1 MDHETLNNLLDKAE
15 QKGTLRYAAIRAQG
29 PGGQN
34 VNKVSTAIELRLDL
48 SKPVFED
55 GLRQRLEQRLKNRIS
70 KEGVLV
76 IKSQTERTQLANKQ
90 AARMRL
96 INLIEDALRDHK
108 PRVPTRPSRAA
119 KRKRLDS
126 KSRVG
131 EKKQLRRKVD
141 Y

>member
-15 QKGTLRYAAIRAQG
+15 QKGALRYAAIRAQG

-48 SKPVFED
+48 SEPVFED

-76 IKSQTERTQLANKQ
+76 IKSQTARTQLANKQ

-141 Y
+141 F